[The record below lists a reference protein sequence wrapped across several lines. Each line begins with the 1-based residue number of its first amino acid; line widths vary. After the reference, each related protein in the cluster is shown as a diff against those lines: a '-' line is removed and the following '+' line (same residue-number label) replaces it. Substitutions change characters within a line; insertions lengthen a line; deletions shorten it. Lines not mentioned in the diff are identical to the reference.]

1 MIYEGLRHFEIPDA
15 KPIFAAWL
23 AEVDISEFLEDD
35 TIDSVEWT
43 AATEDGTDATGTVLT
58 VDSCTYDNDDGL
70 LKPWIKAGTS
80 GETYICTMQV
90 TTDGGSQEEFY
101 LRWSVI

>member
-15 KPIFAAWL
+15 KPAFAAWL
-23 AEVDISEFLEDD
+23 VEIDISEFLEDD
-35 TIDSVEWT
+35 SISTVGWT
-43 AATEDGTDATGTVLT
+43 AAKEDGTDTTADVITVG
-58 VDSCTYDNDDGL
+58 SCTYDNDDGL

-90 TTDGGSQEEFY
+90 TTTNGSQEEYY
-101 LRWSVI
+101 LRWSVV

>member
-1 MIYEGLRHFEIPDA
+1 MIYEGTRHFEVPDS

-23 AEVDISEFLEDD
+23 AEIDISEFLGDD
-35 TIDSVEWT
+35 TIDDVDFA
-43 AATEDGTDATGTVLT
+43 AATEDGTDATYDVLT
-58 VDSCTYDNDDGL
+58 AELCAYDNDEGL
-70 LKPWIKAGTS
+70 IKPYIKAGTS